1 MADLRTEYLG
11 LALKSPVIAGSS
23 GLTGNIDSLKAIA
36 AAGAGAVVLKSV
48 FEEEI
53 YLEFAREFHKLGPMD
68 SNLEFLDYYD
78 LDIKKDNLKNYLSL
92 ISEAKAVLDIPVI
105 ASINCVTSQE
115 WGFFAQKIEAAGADA
130 IELNMF
136 ITPANLSQSSHDNE
150 SIYFDVITRVT
161 HKLKIPVSV
170 KISPYFSNLGGMIR
184 DLSFSEIKGLVLFN
198 RFYQPDIDIDHEKIV
213 SAPVLSQPADYTLPL
228 RWIGMMANRVNCD
241 LVASTGVHNSET
253 AIKMLLAGAKAVQV
267 VSSLYLHGPETIS
280 AIHSGIEKW
289 MEQHHY
295 QAIGDFRGKLSMGN
309 TVNPAEYERVQ
320 FMKTF
325 GEYK

>member
-105 ASINCVTSQE
+105 ASITASPRRS
-115 WGFFAQKIEAAGADA
+115 GAF
-130 IELNMF
+130 LPRKSKL
-136 ITPANLSQSSHDNE
+136 PA
-150 SIYFDVITRVT
+150 
-161 HKLKIPVSV
+161 PM
-170 KISPYFSNLGGMIR
+170 PSNLTCFLRPPI
-184 DLSFSEIKGLVLFN
+184 FHN
-198 RFYQPDIDIDHEKIV
+198 RATITKV
-213 SAPVLSQPADYTLPL
+213 S
-228 RWIGMMANRVNCD
+228 I
-241 LVASTGVHNSET
+241 ST
-253 AIKMLLAGAKAVQV
+253 
-267 VSSLYLHGPETIS
+267 
-280 AIHSGIEKW
+280 
-289 MEQHHY
+289 
-295 QAIGDFRGKLSMGN
+295 
-309 TVNPAEYERVQ
+309 
-320 FMKTF
+320 
-325 GEYK
+325 

>member
-92 ISEAKAVLDIPVI
+92 ISEAKAALDIPVI

-136 ITPANLSQSSHDNE
+136 ISPANLTQSSHDNE

-198 RFYQPDIDIDHEKIV
+198 RFYHPDIDVEDEKMI
-213 SAPVLSQPADYTLPL
+213 SAPVFSQPVDYTLPL
-228 RWIGMMANRVNCD
+228 RWVGMMANRVNCD
-241 LVASTGVHNSET
+241 LVASTGVHSSDT
-253 AIKMLLAGAKAVQV
+253 AIKMLLAGAKAVQI
-267 VSSLYLHGPETIS
+267 VSTLYTNSPKVITDFNY
-280 AIHSGIEKW
+280 GIIKW
-289 MEQHHY
+289 MGRHHY
-295 QAIGDFRGKLSMGN
+295 KSIDQFRGKLAMGN